1 MARRRHDHFWK
12 EAKRWGYRSRA
23 SFKLIQINERFGVIK
38 KGYTILDIGAAPG
51 GWLQVAKE
59 IAGKKGIV
67 IGVDFLP
74 IEPID
79 GVFTLKMNMKH
90 PELVERIM
98 KLTDGEEIDTI
109 LSDASPN
116 LSGNWSWD
124 HGRSVDIAETG
135 LEISEK
141 ILKPGGNFVVKVFQ
155 GDMYRTFLGH
165 VSDRFDKTNAYTPS
179 ASRKESAEIYVIGK
193 GLKGNSGKTNG

>member
-1 MARRRHDHFWK
+1 MARRRHDYFWK

-23 SFKLIQINERFGVIK
+23 SFKLIQINERFGVIR
-38 KGYTILDIGAAPG
+38 KGYRVLDLGAAPG

-59 IAGKKGIV
+59 IAGKKGTV
-67 IGVDFLP
+67 IGVDLLR

-90 PELVERIM
+90 PELIERIM
-98 KLTDGEEIDTI
+98 EFTEGKKIDTV

-124 HGRSVDIAETG
+124 HGRSIDLAETAF
-135 LEISEK
+135 EISEK

-155 GDMYRTFLGH
+155 GDMYRRFFKE
-165 VSDRFDKTNAYTPS
+165 VSLRFDKTNAYTPL

-193 GLKGNSGKTNG
+193 GFKGNSGKTNG

>member
-1 MARRRHDHFWK
+1 MARRRHDYFWK

-23 SFKLIQINERFGVIK
+23 SFKLIQINERFGVIR
-38 KGYTILDIGAAPG
+38 KGYRVLDLGAAPG

-59 IAGKKGIV
+59 IAGKKGTV
-67 IGVDFLP
+67 IGVDLLR

-90 PELVERIM
+90 PELIERIM
-98 KLTDGEEIDTI
+98 EFTEGKKIDTV

-124 HGRSVDIAETG
+124 HGRSIDLAETA

-155 GDMYRTFLGH
+155 GDMYRRFFKE
-165 VSDRFDKTNAYTPS
+165 VSLRFDKTNAYTPL

-193 GLKGNSGKTNG
+193 GFKGNSGKTNG